1 MAVKRRTVDPS
12 STPSSIWTTENEL
25 KLFKA
30 ALKFKPAG
38 VIKHFNMALIHN
50 ELVKGGMKDITPSA
64 IWDQLNLI
72 YNLEAADKL
81 EKSSLNLEHSE
92 VEFSLPKKDFH
103 DVMSEMKKSDSDFFE
118 IKEEPVVVKINV
130 VKKPNP
136 PVPTTETPKSN
147 SKTTA
152 ETPKSSSKTTT
163 ETPKSNSKRPAIR
176 PTRSTPAS
184 APSSAK
190 RRK

>member
-12 STPSSIWTTENEL
+12 TTPSSIWTTENEL

-50 ELVKGGMKDITPSA
+50 ELVKGGMKEITPSA

-92 VEFSLPKKDFH
+92 VEFSLPKKDFN
-103 DVMSEMKKSDSDFFE
+103 DVMSEMKKSDHSDFFE
-118 IKEEPVVVKINV
+118 IKEEPLV

-136 PVPTTETPKSN
+136 PVPTTETPKAN

-152 ETPKSSSKTTT
+152 EVPKSNSKTTT
-163 ETPKSNSKRPAIR
+163 ETPKSTSKRPAIR
-176 PTRSTPAS
+176 PTRSTPGS
-184 APSSAK
+184 APTSAK

>member
-12 STPSSIWTTENEL
+12 TTPSSIWTTENEL

-50 ELVKGGMKDITPSA
+50 ELVKGGMKEITPSA

-92 VEFSLPKKDFH
+92 VEFSLPKKDFN
-103 DVMSEMKKSDSDFFE
+103 DVMSEMKKSDCDFFE
-118 IKEEPVVVKINV
+118 INKEEPLV

-136 PVPTTETPKSN
+136 PVPTTETPKAN

-152 ETPKSSSKTTT
+152 EVPKSNSKTTT
-163 ETPKSNSKRPAIR
+163 ETPKSTSKRPAIR
-176 PTRSTPAS
+176 PTRSTPGS
-184 APSSAK
+184 APTSAK

>member
-12 STPSSIWTTENEL
+12 TTPSSIWTTENEL

-118 IKEEPVVVKINV
+118 IKEEPVVVK
-130 VKKPNP
+130 KPNP

-147 SKTTA
+147 SKTTP